1 MKTKLI
7 RMDTNID
14 SPNALQIMDLIRD
27 FSDKIDAEL
36 ETSEGDNKEMVK
48 LKTDNGC
55 IVELVRDGNKD
66 FLNIE
71 VNNNEINLLVK
82 DIFYIEFNE
91 DEKMN
96 NNIFLEYPEGYKQID
111 II

>member
-1 MKTKLI
+1 
-7 RMDTNID
+7 MDTETAD
-14 SPNALQIMDLIRD
+14 PNALHIMNFIRD

-36 ETSEGDNKEMVK
+36 ETSEGKDKEMVR

-71 VNNNEINLLVK
+71 GNTNEIDLRVK
-82 DIFYIEFNE
+82 DIDYIEFNE
-91 DEKMN
+91 SERMK
-96 NNIFLEYPEGYKQID
+96 NNIFLEYSEGYKQID
-111 II
+111 IV